1 MKGARMCLLN
11 VVEEEAGVASSHQ
24 QGWSWILEKHLQA
37 CRRGLPSWNHV
48 AGCGWWICY
57 RMADKWLHCA
67 RLLCF
72 QSTVCRTRRVYYT
85 RCQMRSL
92 QCSDSQAEP
101 RHAFPSR
108 IYTNRDRDSVWQPSS
123 VLHLLVI
130 MQPLSPDSPNQFK
143 PNSLG
148 NTTESPKYPFF
159 KSPEIQ
165 TSRCCYCLNMEP
177 FKPFMNMWYPFI
189 FPLYVIVHVDFTAHS
204 SERPLDSPI
213 SLDRFLNCPCL
224 FVVDAIICDWQDE
237 GLRLR
242 RAGASGCSLICICFT
257 PSQPLKRRQ

>member
-101 RHAFPSR
+101 RHASLPGFTQTGTVIVSDNPAVC
-108 IYTNRDRDSVWQPSS
+108 YTCLWSCNRL
-123 VLHLLVI
+123 VLTH
-130 MQPLSPDSPNQFK
+130 
-143 PNSLG
+143 
-148 NTTESPKYPFF
+148 
-159 KSPEIQ
+159 Q
-165 TSRCCYCLNMEP
+165 TSSNQTHWETQPRVLN
-177 FKPFMNMWYPFI
+177 I
-189 FPLYVIVHVDFTAHS
+189 
-204 SERPLDSPI
+204 
-213 SLDRFLNCPCL
+213 RF
-224 FVVDAIICDWQDE
+224 W
-237 GLRLR
+237 RLQKSKLP
-242 RAGASGCSLICICFT
+242 GAAAV
-257 PSQPLKRRQ
+257 